1 MEESGN
7 SEEGLHVEEEEE
19 NIIER
24 FELECLKNMEC
35 ESGYFRDPMTLDGK
49 GVTLCIGGS

>member
-24 FELECLKNMEC
+24 FELECLKNMEY

-49 GVTLCIGGS
+49 GVTPCIGGS